1 MTHFKGLL
9 LGSAAAILGASGA
22 QAADLPVVE
31 ALPAAEAVEYVRV
44 CDAYGSGFFFIPGTE
59 TCLRLSGYMQ
69 WAAFYRSN
77 NSDGGFAGDPEDLGF
92 DETQED
98 QFDMRGRF
106 RGRFDARSETD
117 LGTLRGFA
125 EFEWSGDGTRR
136 GGDDLIRHAY
146 VQLGGLTAGITSS
159 QFNFGV
165 VGPTFG
171 DLVGDR
177 TRRLPQIAYTQTFG
191 PGFSIT
197 VSAEESDE
205 ANASRSGRLDGDP
218 LSTDR
223 NFFRDVNFD
232 NRGRQ
237 EVPDVVAA
245 LRYSADF
252 GSAQLAG
259 VVRQVENHTEFL
271 PNTTRFPCASPTAAD
286 ARADPTRF
294 ACNSS
299 DQEIGYAIMAGVKIN
314 ADLLGNGGEFS
325 AKATYGE
332 GAGNYVVSGRDSF
345 LRFRDRDA
353 TGSLTPRDSF
363 DLELVEAFSVAG
375 GLSVGLTPTITL
387 AVYAGYAEN
396 MEEENDFGAVGAT
409 ESKYNVGATMTWSP
423 VKNLNIA
430 VEAIYGER
438 EAFDLADIAR
448 RDDERVRAFDR
459 DRDETTDGA
468 ILWTGITRSF

>member
-9 LGSAAAILGASGA
+9 LGSAAAILGASAA

-31 ALPAAEAVEYVRV
+31 ALPAVEYVRV
-44 CDAYGSGFFFIPGTE
+44 CDAIGSGFFFIPGTE

-77 NSDGGFAGDPEDLGF
+77 NSDGFDGEPEDLAF
-92 DETQED
+92 DETQND

-106 RGRFDARSETD
+106 RGRFDARTETD

-125 EFEWSGDGTRR
+125 EFEWSGDGVRR
-136 GGDDLIRHAY
+136 GGEDLIRHAY

-171 DLVGDR
+171 TAVGDR

-191 PGFSIT
+191 AGFSIT

-205 ANASRSGRLDGDP
+205 ANAAPNARLDGDP
-218 LSTDR
+218 LSDDDLFERRVFDDR
-223 NFFRDVNFD
+223 A
-232 NRGRQ
+232 RQ

-245 LRYSADF
+245 LRYSGDF

-259 VVRQVENHTEFL
+259 VVRQVESFTEFL
-271 PNTTRFPCASPTAAD
+271 RDNDRFPCASPSVAAD
-286 ARADPTRF
+286 GPDPRQF

-299 DQEIGYAIMAGVKIN
+299 DQEIGYAIMAGVSVN

-325 AKATYGE
+325 VKATYGE
-332 GAGNYVVSGRDSF
+332 GAGNYVTSGRDGF
-345 LRFRDRDA
+345 LEFRDRDRSGTVTA
-353 TGSLTPRDSF
+353 RDSF
-363 DLELVEAFSVAG
+363 ELELVEAFSVNAG
-375 GLSVGLTPTITL
+375 VEVGLTPTITL
-387 AVYAGYAEN
+387 AVYGGYAEN
-396 MEEENDFGAVGAT
+396 MDEENDFGAVGTT
-409 ESKYNVGATMTWSP
+409 ESKYNVGATVTWSP

-438 EAFDLADIAR
+438 EAFDLADVVD
-448 RDDERVRAFDR
+448 RDDAAVRAFDR
-459 DRDETTDGA
+459 DRDEDTDGA